1 MKCTISYERLQPTTV
16 CGESIK
22 VTHLFSSYN
31 KDEIDALEKKLEE
44 SIGTAAVIRGEKND
58 GVGSSGPDC
67 IRE

>member
-1 MKCTISYERLQPTTV
+1 MNCTIRYERLQPTTV

-22 VTHLFSSYN
+22 VTYLYSSYN
-31 KDEIDALEKKLEE
+31 KDEIDALEKKLEG
-44 SIGTAAVIRGEKND
+44 SIGAAMVIKGEKND